1 MRGNHWS
8 WSVLALC
15 AALAA
20 CDAGREEQVTAACTA
35 FCRCDGPPVPTLQEQ
50 CVNECVADLVPAPIP
65 EACLSCI
72 TAHANRC
79 ATIEIDCEPVC
90 DIDDEPQ
97 PVPPNDD
104 PPIPVDAFVADP
116 EPKEGL

>member
-1 MRGNHWS
+1 
-8 WSVLALC
+8 VLALC

-20 CDAGREEQVTAACTA
+20 CDAGREEQVSAACTT
-35 FCRCDGPPVPTLQEQ
+35 FCRCEAPPVPTIQEE
-50 CVNECVADLVPAPIP
+50 CVAECVADLVPAPIP

-79 ATIEIDCEPVC
+79 STIEIDCEPVC
-90 DIDDEPQ
+90 DVDEPD
-97 PVPPNDD
+97 PPIDEPD
-104 PPIPVDAFVADP
+104 PIPVDAFVADP